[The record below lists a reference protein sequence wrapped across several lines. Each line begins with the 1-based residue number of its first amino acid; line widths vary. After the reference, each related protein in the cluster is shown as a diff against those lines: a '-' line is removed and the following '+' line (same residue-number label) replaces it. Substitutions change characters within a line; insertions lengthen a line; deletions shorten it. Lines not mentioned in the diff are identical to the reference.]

1 MFTFLEKAMT
11 ELSTPLYLLTILAI
25 LAVCGVAI
33 FVAYK
38 LVILIINAVQSIVNH
53 KKLKFGKD
61 GIEVASESSNNPEAI
76 ETLENGTIKVS
87 EDQGQAFSD
96 ESLVTLIYEMQELF
110 DDYYERKRDLKLQA
124 MTDQL
129 KKFDSE
135 RMTFIFLVQEKYL
148 TSLSK
153 SENSNSYSMLFHY
166 WFLTCFN
173 ETNEEIRAILQ
184 RNHLKEKTADEYADI
199 VNQLFDTTYS
209 LMLTHVE
216 TAPNFIINHNLLKSV
231 IVGFRNEYREY
242 LDHSLQNAKKISEK
256 AAEDRRLLEEEFNAK
271 KSDVVHRT
279 FPTVDSDKI
288 IKSIKKEC

>member
-11 ELSTPLYLLTILAI
+11 ELSTPLYLLTIFAI
-25 LAVCGVAI
+25 LAACGIAL

-38 LVILIINAVQSIVNH
+38 LVILIINTIQTIANH
-53 KKLKFGKD
+53 KKLKLGKD
-61 GIEVASESSNNPEAI
+61 GIE
-76 ETLENGTIKVS
+76 LENDSANNQNVIDTADAGSIKVS
-87 EDQGQAFSD
+87 DESSQTFSD

-124 MTDQL
+124 MADQL

-148 TSLSK
+148 ASLSK
-153 SENSNSYSMLFHY
+153 TENSNSYSMLFHY
-166 WFLTCFN
+166 WFWTCFN
-173 ETNEEIRAILQ
+173 ETNEEIRDILQ

-199 VNQLFDTTYS
+199 INQLFDTTYS

-216 TAPNFIINHNLLKSV
+216 TAPNFIINHSLLKSV
-231 IVGFRNEYREY
+231 IVGVRNEYRDY

-256 AAEDRRLLEEEFNAK
+256 AAEDRRLLEEEFNTK